1 MSRILLTG
9 ASGFIGSHCLNALRD
24 RGHELHAVVRTVKAT
39 ISDGVTWHYRD
50 LREPEQAAEIVA
62 KVQPELLLHCA
73 WIATPGLYATSPEN
87 VAWLQSTVALVEA
100 FGKHGGRRLVGIG
113 TSAEYDP
120 GDRPCSE
127 DVTPISPSTIYGK
140 SKAAT
145 WLAIQALAQ
154 QHGISACWARLFV
167 PYGPGDSPRRLIPYV
182 TNSLAAGARVE
193 TTLGLQVRDFIFACD
208 AADLIVRL
216 LLGQV
221 TGAFNVGTGVP
232 SSIRSVVEYLADA
245 CGRRELV
252 QFGARQPAPGD
263 PQVLVADMTKVE
275 RCLRWSA
282 ATDLRAGLDRVLAA
296 MGATV
301 GATVPAAAR
310 DEANRT

>member
-9 ASGFIGSHCLNALRD
+9 ASGFIGSHCLDALRD

-50 LREPEQAAEIVA
+50 LRDPEQAAEIVT

-73 WIATPGLYATSPEN
+73 WIATPGVYAASPEN
-87 VAWLQSTVALVEA
+87 MAWLQSTVAMVEA
-100 FGKHGGRRLVGIG
+100 FGSCGGRRLLGIG
-113 TSAEYDP
+113 TSAEYAAD
-120 GDRPCSE
+120 DRACSE
-127 DVTPISPSTIYGK
+127 DVTPIRPSTIYGK

-154 QHGISACWARLFV
+154 HHGISACWARLFV

-193 TTLGLQVRDFIFACD
+193 TTLGLQMRDFIFVRD
-208 AADLIVRL
+208 AAELIVRL
-216 LLGQV
+216 LLCQD

-245 CGRRELV
+245 CGSRELV
-252 QFGARQPAPGD
+252 QFGARQPPLGD
-263 PQVLVADMTKVE
+263 PQVLVADMAKVE
-275 RCLRWSA
+275 RSLGWSA
-282 ATDLRAGLDRVLAA
+282 ATDLRTGLDRVLAT
-296 MGATV
+296 MRATV
-301 GATVPAAAR
+301 RATVPAAAR
-310 DEANRT
+310 DDVNRS